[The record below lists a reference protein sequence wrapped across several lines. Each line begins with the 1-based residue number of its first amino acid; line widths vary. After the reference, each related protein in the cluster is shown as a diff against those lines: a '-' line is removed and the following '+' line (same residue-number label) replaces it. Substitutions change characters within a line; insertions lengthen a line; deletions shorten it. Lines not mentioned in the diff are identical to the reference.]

1 MAPGH
6 RVLGSGAGAGSKVQ
20 RAGPDQE
27 ASCIT
32 TAVIITSP
40 ALHLLPVCS
49 RPPLQADEE
58 RPNEVCLALH
68 SNLPTPQIQL
78 LPWCVW
84 SATLTPTTKWKKL
97 EHRNEGLS

>member
-1 MAPGH
+1 MAPGQG
-6 RVLGSGAGAGSKVQ
+6 VLGSGAGAGSKVQ

-27 ASCIT
+27 VSC
-32 TAVIITSP
+32 ITSP

-58 RPNEVCLALH
+58 RPKEVCLALH

-84 SATLTPTTKWKKL
+84 SATLTPPTQWKKL